1 MKTHADFIMEATGCK
16 REEVSKID
24 DMMRENI
31 FHSTLDWQTREQID
45 EAAVLAYDA
54 IKEIEN
60 LGGMNRI
67 IEERYGIKID
77 E

>member
-1 MKTHADFIMEATGCK
+1 MKTHADFIMDATGCQ

-45 EAAVLAYDA
+45 EAAVLAYSVV
-54 IKEIEN
+54 KEME
-60 LGGMNRI
+60 
-67 IEERYGIKID
+67 D